1 MKRALLSLFLL
12 FVLLIGGG
20 VYAQESMN
28 MSVYSVSIDV
38 QPAEVVAGQ
47 PFRLTLNIFGPH
59 SKTLVTNFDEVH
71 TKLLHLIIVS
81 EDLTVFMHVHPEL
94 GADGRFTLDSVTL
107 PRPGNYVLFADFTP
121 TGDQQQ
127 VIRLTLSTKDAQ
139 SSPANLELSPRES
152 TVGPLKI
159 ALDVPDTL
167 SAGAESMI
175 TFHVS
180 DAKTGDPVNTLDAY
194 LGAAGHLV
202 IIDSTT
208 EVYLHTHPVDD
219 MDNMGSMGGKMG
231 GSAPGM
237 HTQATAE
244 VQTYG
249 PDMTFHT
256 EFPAPGR
263 YAMWLQVQYQGEV
276 YTAPF
281 VVDVTGEATP
291 EATMQM

>member
-1 MKRALLSLFLL
+1 
-12 FVLLIGGG
+12 
-20 VYAQESMN
+20 MN
-28 MSVYSVSIDV
+28 MAVYSVSIDV
-38 QPAEVVAGQ
+38 EPAEVVAGQ
-47 PFRLTLNIFGPH
+47 PFRLTMNIFGPH
-59 SKTLVTNFDEVH
+59 SKTLVTKFDEVH

-107 PRPGNYVLFADFTP
+107 PKPGNYVLFADFTP
-121 TGDQQQ
+121 TGDKQQ
-127 VIRLTLSTKDAQ
+127 VIRLTLATKDAQ
-139 SSPANLELSPRES
+139 SAPAKLELSPREV

-167 SAGAESMI
+167 SAATESMI

-180 DAKTGDPVNTLDAY
+180 DAKTGEPVNTLDAY

-202 IIDSTT
+202 IIDSAA
-208 EVYLHTHPVDD
+208 EVYLHTHPADEMAD
-219 MDNMGSMGGKMG
+219 MGSSSGGSMGGM
-231 GSAPGM
+231 SM
-237 HTQATAE
+237 EATAE
-244 VQTYG
+244 AQSYG
-249 PDMTFHT
+249 PDITFHT
-256 EFPAPGR
+256 EFPSPGR

>member
-1 MKRALLSLFLL
+1 MKRALLGLL
-12 FVLLIGGG
+12 LLSVLLIGGG
-20 VYAQESMN
+20 VYAQEDMN

-59 SKTLVTNFDEVH
+59 SKTLVTKFDEVH

-81 EDLTVFMHVHPEL
+81 EDLSVFMHVHPEL
-94 GADGRFTLDSVTL
+94 GADGHFTLDSLTL
-107 PRPGNYVLFADFTP
+107 PKPGNYLLFADFTP
-121 TGDQQQ
+121 TGDKQQ
-127 VIRLTLSTKDAQ
+127 VIRLTLATKDAQ
-139 SSPANLELSPRES
+139 SSPARLELSPGET

-159 ALDVPDTL
+159 ALDVPETL

-180 DAKTGDPVNTLDAY
+180 DAKTGKPVSTLDAY

-202 IIDSTT
+202 IIDSTA
-208 EVYLHTHPVDD
+208 EIYLHTHPSEMAD
-219 MDNMGSMGGKMG
+219 MNSSSGSMGSMSME
-231 GSAPGM
+231 
-237 HTQATAE
+237 ATAE
-244 VQTYG
+244 AQAYG
-249 PDMTFHT
+249 PDVTFHT
-256 EFPAPGR
+256 EFPSPGR